1 MAHLAGRGLTN
12 RQIARELFISVKTVE
27 YHLGH
32 VYAKMHVPSRVQLS
46 RRLHEDMRPSNP

>member
-1 MAHLAGRGLTN
+1 MADLAGRGLTN

-46 RRLHEDMRPSNP
+46 SQLHEDMRPSNP